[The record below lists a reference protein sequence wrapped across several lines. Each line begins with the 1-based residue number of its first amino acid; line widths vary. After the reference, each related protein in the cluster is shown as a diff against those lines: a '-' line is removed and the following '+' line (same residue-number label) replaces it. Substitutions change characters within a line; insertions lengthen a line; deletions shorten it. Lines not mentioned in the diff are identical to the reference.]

1 MSDFDNMNSQNL
13 AAEARSRDIDEGL
26 RIYMLKVYNYMSVG
40 LLVTAL
46 AAFFGASSGI
56 YQAIANTPLVWV
68 VMFAPL
74 GLVLYLSARIN
85 KMSAN
90 AARTTFFTYSGIM
103 GFSLSYILL
112 VFTQESIV
120 TTFLVTSASFGAL
133 SLYGYTTKKDLS
145 GMRSFLLMGL
155 FGIILASIV
164 NIFMASAAMHFAI
177 SVIGVLLFAALTAY
191 DTQAIKQMYYA
202 GDTRETA
209 EKKAVLG
216 ALRLYLDF
224 VNMFLFLLQFLGN
237 RD

>member
-1 MSDFDNMNSQNL
+1 
-13 AAEARSRDIDEGL
+13 
-26 RIYMLKVYNYMSVG
+26 
-40 LLVTAL
+40 
-46 AAFFGASSGI
+46 
-56 YQAIANTPLVWV
+56 
-68 VMFAPL
+68 
-74 GLVLYLSARIN
+74 
-85 KMSAN
+85 MSAN

-133 SLYGYTTKKDLS
+133 SLYGYTTKERPVGVCAHSYLWGCS
-145 GMRSFLLMGL
+145 AL
-155 FGIILASIV
+155 FWPPSSI
-164 NIFMASAAMHFAI
+164 FSWRAQAMHFAI
-177 SVIGVLLFAALTAY
+177 SVIGVVLLFAALTAY

-202 GDTRETA
+202 GDTREIA

>member
-13 AAEARSRDIDEGL
+13 AAEARSRDLDEGL

-74 GLVLYLSARIN
+74 GVVFYLSARLH

-90 AARTTFFTYSGIM
+90 TARTTFFTYSGIM

-145 GMRSFLLMGL
+145 GMRSFLFMGL
-155 FGIILASIV
+155 IGIILSLIH
-164 NIFMASAAMHFAI
+164 I
-177 SVIGVLLFAALTAY
+177 
-191 DTQAIKQMYYA
+191 
-202 GDTRETA
+202 
-209 EKKAVLG
+209 
-216 ALRLYLDF
+216 
-224 VNMFLFLLQFLGN
+224 
-237 RD
+237 